1 MYKNAYFN
9 TCMSSFE
16 GVGLHVDN
24 KVAAIATDP
33 AFVYTSERLGG
44 LDGLTQSMRNLTCEI
59 GEYQC

>member
-1 MYKNAYFN
+1 
-9 TCMSSFE
+9 MSYFE

-24 KVAAIATDP
+24 QVAAIATDP